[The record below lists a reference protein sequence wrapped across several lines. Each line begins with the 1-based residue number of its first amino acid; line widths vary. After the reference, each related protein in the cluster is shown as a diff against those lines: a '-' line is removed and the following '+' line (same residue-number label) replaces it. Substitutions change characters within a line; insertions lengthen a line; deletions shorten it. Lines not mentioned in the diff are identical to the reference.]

1 MCNCVAFINLVHL
14 LVHSLKPGS
23 IIQRWVALLLLL
35 IFTVSA
41 TPEPFFHAALAGH
54 EDKAACTEHSETDP
68 HFHQQTFSC
77 HFDQVVVT
85 VPYLLE
91 RTGYELSVASH
102 PQRPA
107 PQYRC
112 FYSGQYLAQYE
123 SRGPPAA

>member
-1 MCNCVAFINLVHL
+1 
-14 LVHSLKPGS
+14 
-23 IIQRWVALLLLL
+23 VALLLLL

-54 EDKAACTEHSETDP
+54 EDKASCTDHPETDA

-85 VPYLLE
+85 VPYLLQ
-91 RTGYELSVASH
+91 RAGYDLSVVFH
-102 PQRPA
+102 PLRPT

-112 FYSGQYLAQYE
+112 FNSGQCFTQYE
-123 SRGPPAA
+123 GRGPPAA